1 MSVND
6 TTSCSFD
13 WCLFVLGDEL
23 SGGDAD
29 FVFEKTDEVL
39 RILEAERVGDF
50 SHVFSALK

>member
-1 MSVND
+1 M
-6 TTSCSFD
+6 CGGPL
-13 WCLFVLGDEL
+13 CLFVLGDEL

-50 SHVFSALK
+50 SHVFSAFK